1 MYWFLLCANFKI
13 VGMKVRLHITRPV
26 FMMATILISGF
37 GLVWQL
43 ELSFPI
49 ASANMGLTPRDD
61 IFGFVISSSAPK
73 AVFDPFLHTL

>member
-1 MYWFLLCANFKI
+1 
-13 VGMKVRLHITRPV
+13 
-26 FMMATILISGF
+26 MATILISGF